1 MKTPKTTLEILNR
14 IIDAFETL
22 APNKTFGGMTLAQFK
37 AAVKPSFDTREE
49 LRVLDNKMQSKKIER
64 DDADTESL
72 RLAQLVING
81 VVGDPEEGPDSDLYG
96 AFGYTRTSA
105 RKTGLTRK
113 KSTGTRDGGGSK

>member
-1 MKTPKTTLEILNR
+1 MRTPKTTLETLNR
-14 IIDAFETL
+14 IINAFETL

-37 AAVKPSFDTREE
+37 AAVQPSFDTREE

-72 RLAQLVING
+72 RLVQLVVNG
-81 VVGDPEEGPDSDLYG
+81 VVGDPEEGPDSDLYS
-96 AFGYTRTSA
+96 AFGYTRTSD

-113 KSTGTRDGGGSK
+113 KSTGTRDGDSK